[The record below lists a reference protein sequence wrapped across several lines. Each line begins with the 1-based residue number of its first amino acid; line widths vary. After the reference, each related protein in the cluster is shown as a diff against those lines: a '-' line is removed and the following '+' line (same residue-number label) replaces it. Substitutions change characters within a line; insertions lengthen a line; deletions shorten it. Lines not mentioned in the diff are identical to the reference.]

1 MPDTGVFFDGKTAR
15 DHQVTIIVSADHLA
29 ISNENGISLQWRTGN
44 LGSVEPY
51 RLGQMLRLTHP
62 SAPGARLNIAERF
75 LAERI
80 VAAAP
85 QLKPGS
91 AGKSLFKY
99 GAWFVGCLSLLAGI
113 LHFALTYAPQQFAGL
128 IPARW
133 SRQVGDGLEKSLAE
147 GAKLC
152 TQAAGERALTVM
164 TAALAEGNPDL
175 PPIRIRVYDMPLVNA
190 FTLPGGGI
198 VLTSGLIKKADRPE
212 EVAGVLAHE
221 MGHAH
226 HLHPEAQLIRVTGL
240 QLLLSVVSGGTANS
254 STANLAGL
262 AAILRSSRDAERDAD
277 AYALSM
283 MERARIDPLG
293 FKAFFEKMAAEIPQI
308 ENKTVLALGNVFSTH
323 PGTKDRIARI
333 KPLPAGIQAKPILSD
348 IQWQDLRKICSS

>member
-15 DHQVTIIVSADHLA
+15 DHQVDIRLASSHLVIA
-29 ISNENGISLQWRTGN
+29 NDSGIDLQWS
-44 LGSVEPY
+44 LADLEAIEPF
-51 RLGQMLRLTHP
+51 RLGQMLRLTHL
-62 SAPGARLNIAERF
+62 SAPGARLNVAERF

-85 QLKPGS
+85 QLKPVG
-91 AGKSLFKY
+91 AGKTFIKY
-99 GAWFVGCLSLLAGI
+99 TAWFLGCLALLAGI

-128 IPARW
+128 IPASW
-133 SRQVGDGLEKSLAE
+133 GRQVGDGLEKSLAA

-152 TQAAGERALTVM
+152 SQRAGEQALAAM
-164 TAALAEGNPDL
+164 TAALSEGNPDL

-190 FTLPGGGI
+190 FTLPGGAI
-198 VLTSGLIKKADRPE
+198 VMTSGLINKADRPE
-212 EVAGVLAHE
+212 EVSGVLAHE

-240 QLLLSVVSGGTANS
+240 QLLLSVVSGGTASS

-262 AAILRSSRDAERDAD
+262 AAILRSSRDAEREAD

-293 FKAFFEKMAAEIPQI
+293 FKTFFEKILGERPGTGNETAS
-308 ENKTVLALGNVFSTH
+308 ALGNVFATH
-323 PGTKDRIARI
+323 PGTKDRIALI
-333 KPLPAGIQAKPILSD
+333 KPLPAGVQPKSVMSD
-348 IQWQDLRKICSS
+348 AQWQDLRKICAP